1 MDGAWLWTS
10 VATDVYPLYP
20 PNNWCPHV
28 TVSAQ
33 TSTARSQ
40 SGVTWRHRAV
50 SCPPL
55 GYVISCVH
63 ACTATVMKW
72 KLLYTSIHLIIIV
85 QEHRHPHT
93 VAKTSVLHL
102 FPSLNL
108 HIFSLHC
115 TVLKENICLPF
126 KSSSAH
132 HHHHV
137 LCPKAGPALQADKP
151 RLQFCRRTANS
162 GTKAAVL
169 LGI

>member
-1 MDGAWLWTS
+1 MNNGSYTDIKATLRSRDHVNGS
-10 VATDVYPLYP
+10 VHRGTA
-20 PNNWCPHV
+20 
-28 TVSAQ
+28 AA
-33 TSTARSQ
+33 TSTTTGLILPVLDWAL
-40 SGVTWRHRAV
+40 GHILVV
-50 SCPPL
+50 SH
-55 GYVISCVH
+55 S
-63 ACTATVMKW
+63 
-72 KLLYTSIHLIIIV
+72 YTSMHRMIIV
-85 QEHRHPHT
+85 QEHMHSHT
-93 VAKTSVLHL
+93 VAKCYSS
-102 FPSLNL
+102 PSLYFPKPA
-108 HIFSLHC
+108 HFSLHC